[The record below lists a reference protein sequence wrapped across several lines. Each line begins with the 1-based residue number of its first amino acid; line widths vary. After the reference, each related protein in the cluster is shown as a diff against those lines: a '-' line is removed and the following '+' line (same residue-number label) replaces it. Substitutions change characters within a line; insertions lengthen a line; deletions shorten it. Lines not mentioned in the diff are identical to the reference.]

1 MLLVSKRPNLSG
13 WHSLDHCRLS
23 FYKVPILMHGVAS
36 SAREIQHRLTAV
48 VLAVLMAALGW
59 FVRSEAAHDH
69 LHVHSSAAQ
78 LAGASLAQFARDGRV
93 VVTQKPRWLKVA
105 AAPGEGSAP
114 KPAGAHHHRSVAF
127 DSLAAGQW
135 CGLFTP
141 AVLPLLDRPTVA
153 VAAPLR
159 HVPLPSPHWTLL
171 PGRAPPACA

>member
-1 MLLVSKRPNLSG
+1 MR
-13 WHSLDHCRLS
+13 C
-23 FYKVPILMHGVAS
+23 FAS
-36 SAREIQHRLTAV
+36 SARQLSHRLTAA

-69 LHVHSSAAQ
+69 LHVHGSTAQ
-78 LAGASLAQFARDGRV
+78 LVDASLAQLARDGRV

-105 AAPGEGSAP
+105 AAPREGTAP
-114 KPAGAHHHRSVAF
+114 KPAGAHHHRSIAF

-141 AVLPLLDRPTVA
+141 AVLPMLDRPTVA

-159 HVPLPSPHWTLL
+159 LVPLPSPHWTLL
-171 PGRAPPACA
+171 HGRAPPACA